1 MTMAGNVFVGRRAH
15 LTQIVGG
22 DVEVGRPGGF
32 FVVAGIPGIGKTRL
46 LDELARTVE
55 KEKGTVFRVHC
66 DHFQAIGQQHGA
78 SPFDE
83 AAEFRQFKMLLQE
96 TIPNYFEEATD
107 GLNRLELRPG
117 FGGSRHAQALAGR
130 GETGRD
136 PGQIIEQ
143 LTASTN
149 RLARDPA
156 GLPHRLLVLVD
167 DFHLLVGRPLGGW
180 VMQWLAGIR
189 GADTVITHQ
198 HFRHGQ
204 QLETP
209 AHAVRLPLGNLDRKD
224 VRAYLAAHPGI
235 GPDVAEITGPVWEFT
250 NGHPQALVLVADLIT
265 ESGGPGEAVRVI
277 QQLGILK
284 GGLATQLDALVDRIF
299 GVVDDTELR
308 DALYSLCVTPHF
320 DRTLLMRLLNV
331 DKAHAQ
337 PLIDRI
343 RSFSFVTESDV
354 GHSFLAIGDFV
365 RRIGSAYLDPS
376 RRQEIHAMAADYYHG
391 LLVDEMAEDESWSQL
406 WYRYEKRSFQ
416 SLERDWLYHLS
427 SLTGRHRQSSRL
439 EIARIFLDGFW
450 WWGCYVSFPFPFCE
464 EILADWLSVT
474 ANDKEDRA
482 WGEALRTLYDSYP
495 RGGRLSDVPREQWT
509 TVRRAVRYLWDRGG
523 LDEPDENP
531 EMRHMRGI
539 LDLLRA
545 DALRFVNPRDSR
557 VDGLLDDA
565 MEQFAADEDEWDV
578 AWAEYYRADLA
589 LSRGEHE
596 RAMSLARQAALD
608 HAELD
613 DYELL
618 ARLHRVC
625 ADAHWG
631 LRKYGA
637 ALDGYARA
645 VALAY
650 RFQVKDVPDEYTI
663 VFRREMVDRS
673 MERMA
678 ELRTRDRDEGHAVL
692 RAACA
697 RIRAFFGPY
706 WREIGADQIADG
718 GLDAVRALEEGRPE
732 EAASLLFPAEPSDLD
747 TGMTRYGSEYEYI
760 CREVTDDM
768 ADELAQPPCTPLP
781 PTGSAK

>member
-1 MTMAGNVFVGRRAH
+1 MAGNVFVGRRAY
-15 LTQIVGG
+15 LTQILGG
-22 DVEVGRPGGF
+22 DVEAGRLGGF
-32 FVVAGIPGIGKTRL
+32 FVAAGIPGIGKTRL

-55 KEKGTVFRVHC
+55 KEAGTVFRVHC
-66 DHFQAIGQQHGA
+66 DHFQAIGQQYGT

-96 TIPNYFEEATD
+96 AIPEYVEEATD
-107 GLNRLELRPG
+107 ALNWLELRPG

-130 GETGRD
+130 GETSHD

-143 LTASTN
+143 VTASTN
-149 RLARDPA
+149 RLAEDPS
-156 GLPHRLLVLVD
+156 GLRHRLLVLVD

-189 GADTVITHQ
+189 GADIVITHQ
-198 HFRHGQ
+198 YPRHGQ

-209 AHAVRLPLGNLDRKD
+209 AHAVRLPLGNLDRED
-224 VRAYLAAHPGI
+224 VQAYLVAHPGI

-250 NGHPQALVLVADLIT
+250 NGHPHALVLVADLIM

-277 QQLGILK
+277 QQLGVLQ
-284 GGLATQLDALVDRIF
+284 GGLAAQLEALVDRIF
-299 GVVDDTELR
+299 SAVDDTEVR
-308 DALYSLCVTPHF
+308 DTLYSLCVGPHF

-337 PLIDRI
+337 TLIDRI
-343 RSFSFVTESDV
+343 RPFSFVTESDV

-365 RRIGSAYLDPS
+365 RRIGSTYLDPS
-376 RRQEIHAMAADYYHG
+376 RRQEIHAVAADYYHG
-391 LLVDEMAEDESWSQL
+391 LLVDEIAEDESWSQL
-406 WYRYEKRSFQ
+406 WFRYEKRDFQ
-416 SLERDWLYHLS
+416 NLERDWLYHLS
-427 SLTGRHRQSSRL
+427 SLTGRHRRSSRL

-450 WWGCYVSFPFPFCE
+450 WWGCYVPFPFCE

-482 WGEALRTLYDSYP
+482 WGEALRTLYDNYP
-495 RGGRLSDVPREQWT
+495 RGGRMSDASREQWT
-509 TVRRAVRYLWDRGG
+509 TVRRALRYLWDRGG

-531 EMRHMRGI
+531 EMRHVRGI
-539 LDLLRA
+539 LDLFRA
-545 DALRFVNPRDSR
+545 DALRFVNPHDSR

-565 MEQFAADEDEWDV
+565 IEQFTADEDEWDV
-578 AWAEYYRADLA
+578 AWTEYYRADLV
-589 LSRGEHE
+589 LLRREYE

-608 HAELD
+608 YAELD
-613 DYELL
+613 DSELL
-618 ARLHRVC
+618 ANLHRVC
-625 ADAHWG
+625 ADAHWDLG
-631 LRKYGA
+631 KYGA

-650 RFQVKDVPDEYTI
+650 RYHVKDVPDQYTTA
-663 VFRREMVDRS
+663 FQQEMVDRS

-706 WREIGADQIADG
+706 WREIGADEVADD
-718 GLDAVRALEEGRPE
+718 GLDAVRAVEEGRPE
-732 EAASLLFPAEPSDLD
+732 EAASLLFPAGPPGLGTD
-747 TGMTRYGSEYEYI
+747 MTRYGTEYEYI
-760 CREVTDDM
+760 CREVTGDM

-781 PTGSAK
+781 PVES